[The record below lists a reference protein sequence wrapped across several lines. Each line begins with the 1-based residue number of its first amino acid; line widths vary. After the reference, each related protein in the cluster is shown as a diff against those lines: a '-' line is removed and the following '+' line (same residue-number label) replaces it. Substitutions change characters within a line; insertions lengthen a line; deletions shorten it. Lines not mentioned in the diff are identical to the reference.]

1 MCGGFSLSGGKEEGW
16 QGAKHSAA
24 ENRDNQHDTHDD
36 ARSIKIVRGVW
47 GEGGVSEG
55 LFAALRRQEGLA
67 AHRAKVLIA

>member
-47 GEGGVSEG
+47 GEGGG
-55 LFAALRRQEGLA
+55 
-67 AHRAKVLIA
+67 